1 MRSQKK
7 WASLTMVTR
16 FLIVVLLATVASV
29 LRLTI
34 HSATPSQ
41 RHPLVSLSLI
51 DSKTTSVKI
60 VPSVWEPT
68 AKLTGDYLFAKG
80 PFCSSDPPCTLS
92 FPAEQSSQVGSPHA
106 LIKTRKG
113 QKGSPNQDRSLLIE
127 SGAPGSTRFVL
138 AAVFDGHGAR
148 GHESSQQAL
157 LQLPF
162 DLLQQPQLG
171 EETKVL
177 TILKES
183 FLRADQSQSTPQ
195 AGTTAVLALQIGRSL
210 YLASAGDSTALL
222 VRYSP
227 RRGVTI
233 VAEAVKHKPAD
244 PEERK
249 RIEAAGG
256 RIMIPQGASSRVVYR
271 TAQGLDMALAMSRS
285 LGDLDGKGPGYL
297 TAEPS
302 IVVVQDLA
310 QVVGAS
316 NPNDDKSFLFLIVA
330 SDGVMDMV
338 PTEKVASV
346 LGKALENPDR
356 TALSQACQNLLE
368 QAARQWAVQMMGT
381 YRDDMTLLVTR
392 LYF

>member
-1 MRSQKK
+1 
-7 WASLTMVTR
+7 MVTR
-16 FLIVVLLATVASV
+16 FLIVLLLVCVASV

-34 HSATPSQ
+34 HSTTPSQ
-41 RHPLVSLSLI
+41 RHPLVSQSFM
-51 DSKTTSVKI
+51 DSQTTSRSI
-60 VPSVWEPT
+60 GPSVWEPT
-68 AKLTGDYLFAKG
+68 AKLTGDYLFAQG

-106 LIKTRKG
+106 LIMTRKG
-113 QKGSPNQDRSLLIE
+113 QKGLQSPNQDRSLLIE
-127 SGAPGSTRFVL
+127 SGAPESTRFVL
-138 AAVFDGHGAR
+138 AAVFDGHGPR
-148 GHESSQQAL
+148 GHESSHQAL

-162 DLLQQPQLG
+162 DLLQQPQL
-171 EETKVL
+171 EEESQVE

-183 FLRADQSQSTPQ
+183 FLRADQSQSTPE
-195 AGTTAVLALQIGRSL
+195 AGTAAVLALQIGRRL

-227 RRGVTI
+227 RQGVTI
-233 VAEAVKHKPAD
+233 LAEAVKHKPAD

-256 RIMIPQGASSRVVYR
+256 RVVTPQEGSSRVVYP
-271 TAQGLDMALAMSRS
+271 TALGDMALAMSRS
-285 LGDLDGKGPGYL
+285 LGDPGGKRPGYL

-302 IVVVQDLA
+302 IVVVQDLS

-338 PTEKVASV
+338 PTEKVASA

-356 TALSQACQNLLE
+356 TALSEACQNVLQ